1 MASSRISYL
10 WNDPR
15 ASQGF
20 RTGIS
25 LHSHTNESKETLSSL
40 AKFGNQYAV
49 MRHLMAK
56 LERRSEANHGMR
68 ANYKASYW
76 TPPLNPR
83 RAFDLESQQIEELG
97 MASIVS
103 LTDHDN
109 INASIKVRSMA
120 GAESVPVSLEWTAPY
135 GEQSFH
141 LGVHNL
147 PAARTTAWM
156 EILAEYTRNPGD
168 DRLKEILVALDAE
181 PEVLVVFNHPMW
193 DLYLVGTRRHNF
205 LVNEFIHQYGTWL
218 HALELNGLRDWDENR
233 AVRQLSE
240 QWDMLLISGGDRH
253 GLEPNANLNLTN
265 ATSFSEFVQEI
276 RVERKSDVL
285 FMPQY
290 AEPWKHRMLRSCVD
304 AIRHYPDF
312 PQGSQKWDERVFH
325 PDALG
330 VVRPLSD
337 LWPDGTPPSA
347 MSWGIGLVRVM
358 GRGPFSQCLR
368 MAWSESHELREAL
381 GQFDDPVPASPC
393 IEVPAP

>member
-20 RTGIS
+20 RTGVS

-40 AKFGNQYAV
+40 AKFGHQYAL
-49 MRHLMAK
+49 MRYLMAR

-76 TPPLNPR
+76 TPPLTPM
-83 RAFDLESQQIEELG
+83 RALDLESRQIEKLG

-109 INASIKVRSMA
+109 INAPIKVCTEPGSR
-120 GAESVPVSLEWTAPY
+120 SVPVSVEWTAPY
-135 GEQSFH
+135 GDQSFH

-147 PAARTTAWM
+147 PAATSAQWM
-156 EILAEYTRNPGD
+156 EILADYTSNPND
-168 DRLKEILVALDAE
+168 DRLREILVALDAE

-193 DLYLVGTRRHNF
+193 DLYLVGTRTHNF
-205 LVNEFIHQYGTWL
+205 LVNEFIHKYGTWL
-218 HALELNGLRDWDENR
+218 HALELNGLRNWNENR

-265 ATSFSEFVQEI
+265 ATSFSEFVHEI
-276 RVERKSDVL
+276 RVEKKSDVL

-290 AEPWKHRMLRSCVD
+290 AEPWKHRMLRSAVD

-312 PQGSQKWDERVFH
+312 PQGSQRWDERVFH
-325 PDALG
+325 PDAQG

-347 MSWGIGLVRVM
+347 LSWGIGLVRLM
-358 GRGPFSQCLR
+358 GRGPFSQCFR
-368 MAWSESHELREAL
+368 MAWNESHELREAL
-381 GQFDDPVPASPC
+381 GQFDDLAPASPC
-393 IEVPAP
+393 LEVPAP